1 MKSLKKFVFVV
12 VAGIVA
18 CTRCASYL
26 QDATAV
32 EQWAATRR
40 EAAKNPLISLQQ
52 NIYTTCKMISS
63 QLTLYRAEYTPES
76 EVC

>member
-1 MKSLKKFVFVV
+1 MKNLNKFVFVV
-12 VAGIVA
+12 VGGIVA
-18 CTRCASYL
+18 CTHCASYL

-32 EQWAATRR
+32 EKWATTRR
-40 EAAKNPLISLQQ
+40 EAAKNPLIPLQQ
-52 NIYTTCKMISS
+52 NICTTCKMISG